1 MAICSTKNASQAW
14 RRMVAAAACL
24 AVVLGGALSAAH
36 GIADL
41 ADNDAQMVVSGDWG
55 GPQGPHRG
63 FDGHACV
70 VHAGCSTLVPAG
82 LSTNALFDLRHHAGG
97 KALWRPDRQ
106 DVLASRAT
114 RPPTPPPKALA
125 RT

>member
-1 MAICSTKNASQAW
+1 MALCGTKRASQTW
-14 RRMVAAAACL
+14 RRLVAAAACL
-24 AVVLGGALSAAH
+24 AVVWGGVLSVAH

-41 ADNDAQMVVSGDWG
+41 EDNDAQMVVTGDWG
-55 GPQGPHRG
+55 GLQGQHRS

-70 VHAGCSTLVPAG
+70 IHAGCSTLVPAG
-82 LSTNALFDLRHHAGG
+82 LSTNAPFDLRLPAGG
-97 KALWRPDRQ
+97 KRVWRPDRQ

-125 RT
+125 GT